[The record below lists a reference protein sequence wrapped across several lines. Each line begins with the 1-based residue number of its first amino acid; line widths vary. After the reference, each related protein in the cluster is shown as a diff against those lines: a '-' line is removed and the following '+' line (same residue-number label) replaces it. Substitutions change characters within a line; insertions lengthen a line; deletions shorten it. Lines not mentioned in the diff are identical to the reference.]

1 MDEQFFSRVSG
12 TPVRPTTMAAH
23 PALPAWAQTPG
34 ARSYVT
40 PMTPSD
46 RSVLSREGSWSSVL
60 FTPYRNAHL
69 QGDVHEDAETPIIA
83 PAATQRSAGCYCVAL
98 VIAACA
104 AGCEW
109 GIKAPAFFA
118 LMGPDWRLFA
128 IARLCLGVGAL
139 LPPPSLFRSVRLYL
153 RASLLLRVLLLIAT
167 IPALYLVFRSHIK
180 PFTHEQH
187 EMAEN
192 TAWLLFAAATFVA
205 LLVDA
210 AAAAVPAAVGTH
222 DGFRLEQQLLSEFS
236 VSVPPALL
244 MVLRRRLT
252 MAGDFGT
259 LVLAPALA
267 VAALVASMHCGDVCT
282 RPSPFVLPAA
292 VAATVATLACAA
304 AVVLTAGGRPARCI
318 MPAGSSARAITTLPG
333 FPPLP
338 EVPAGARSPLARD
351 RRRRGNV
358 GSRRDGD
365 LRGDLR
371 EVVSFSPGSPGVCI
385 SPNLTPERRLP
396 ISTSELAL
404 NEALQ
409 ASVAELA
416 AGRLDAAS
424 TKLTR
429 IYDTHPARA
438 LAANLRRGWRLK
450 GWLSRTTLLALACVV
465 EDALVS
471 VVLPMVCLRL
481 AMPSSAPPPLWA
493 ALCTTLA
500 VSALRIGVR
509 LVDCC
514 AEQIRLERE
523 AAKPADADCAVDC
536 AEDCAAVAARRPRG
550 PREGSGLR
558 VGSRAGHSAGAD
570 GCMTPLPRRPE
581 VQVARA
587 AMRLDQ
593 QPGAHGHAP
602 AARGS
607 PLRPLQPAPVAP
619 MPMTPPQERYGGRAP
634 LREIR
639 LTPQRL
645 DMAAPHMAAPGLSR
659 GSVANIQQPE
669 MTCVAAGKLVAAP
682 SAAAAAAGAGPVV
695 CHPAVRPPVAFE
707 NGSTQFAQTA
717 PIPVARIEGVSGT
730 GKVASVIGGIGA
742 ALAISLGACALPL
755 AFEVSSVLPPL
766 VPAQLHVCIGVA
778 AVLIGIGLSAAS
790 GAMRAKLSR
799 MDAMRNPNAKTADWR
814 EAVDA
819 LRLLGAVLLHPPL
832 CAALGSLP
840 LRIALW
846 AAAALVAIG
855 AALAAISL
863 VYAELCAPYN
873 EYRRAPLLG
882 GDTEEVDTPTL
893 LLSTGC
899 DTTQVGS
906 ASCFSRTEAHSSTT
920 PGLSYSMHTDDTE

>member
-1 MDEQFFSRVSG
+1 
-12 TPVRPTTMAAH
+12 MAAH
-23 PALPAWAQTPG
+23 PAWAQTPG

-153 RASLLLRVLLLIAT
+153 RASLLLRVLLLVAT
-167 IPALYLVFRSHIK
+167 IPALYLVFRSHIE

-187 EMAEN
+187 EMAE
-192 TAWLLFAAATFVA
+192 TKAWLLFAAATLGA

-244 MVLRRRLT
+244 TVLRRRLT

-267 VAALVASMHCGDVCT
+267 VAALVASMRCGDVCS

-333 FPPLP
+333 FPSLS

-358 GSRRDGD
+358 GNVGSRRD
-365 LRGDLR
+365 GDLR
-371 EVVSFSPGSPGVCI
+371 EVVSFSPGSPGVCH

-429 IYDTHPARA
+429 TGIYDTHPVRA

-450 GWLSRTTLLALACVV
+450 GWLSHTTLLALACVV

-500 VSALRIGVR
+500 VSALRLGVR
-509 LVDCC
+509 IVDCGSG
-514 AEQIRLERE
+514 QIRHERE
-523 AAKPADADCAVDC
+523 AAKPADADCAVDCAVDC
-536 AEDCAAVAARRPRG
+536 AEDCAAVAARRPRE
-550 PREGSGLR
+550 PREGS
-558 VGSRAGHSAGAD
+558 RAGRIAGAVLGAD

-593 QPGAHGHAP
+593 QPGVHGPAP

-607 PLRPLQPAPVAP
+607 PLRPHQPASVA
-619 MPMTPPQERYGGRAP
+619 PMTPPLERYGGRAP

-645 DMAAPHMAAPGLSR
+645 DMAAPHMGAPGAPSWAPSLSR
-659 GSVANIQQPE
+659 GAVANIQQPE
-669 MTCVAAGKLVAAP
+669 TTCVAASKLVAAP
-682 SAAAAAAGAGPVV
+682 SAAVAAGTGPVM
-695 CHPAVRPPVAFE
+695 CHPTVRPPVAFE

-717 PIPVARIEGVSGT
+717 PIPAARIEGVSGAD
-730 GKVASVIGGIGA
+730 KVASVIAGIGA

-790 GAMRAKLSR
+790 GALRAKLSR
-799 MDAMRNPNAKTADWR
+799 VDAMRHPNAKTADWR

-819 LRLLGAVLLHPPL
+819 LRLLGAALLHPAL

-846 AAAALVAIG
+846 AAAALVAFG

-863 VYAELCAPYN
+863 VYAEWCAPYSEN
-873 EYRRAPLLG
+873 RRAPLLG
-882 GDTEEVDTPTL
+882 GDTEDVDTPTL

-906 ASCFSRTEAHSSTT
+906 ASCFSRTEAHTSDQSST

>member
-1 MDEQFFSRVSG
+1 
-12 TPVRPTTMAAH
+12 MAAH

-192 TAWLLFAAATFVA
+192 AAWLLFAAATFGA

-244 MVLRRRLT
+244 TVLRRRLT

-318 MPAGSSARAITTLPG
+318 MPAGSSARAITTLPS
-333 FPPLP
+333 FPSLP
-338 EVPAGARSPLARD
+338 EVPAGVRSPLARD

-438 LAANLRRGWRLK
+438 LGANLRRGWRLK

-471 VVLPMVCLRL
+471 VALPMVCLRL

-514 AEQIRLERE
+514 TEQIRLERE
-523 AAKPADADCAVDC
+523 AAKPADADCAVDCAVDC

-550 PREGSGLR
+550 PREC
-558 VGSRAGHSAGAD
+558 SRAGRSAGAD

-593 QPGAHGHAP
+593 QPGAHGPAP

-607 PLRPLQPAPVAP
+607 PLRPQQPAPVAP
-619 MPMTPPQERYGGRAP
+619 VPMTPPQERYGGRAP

-645 DMAAPHMAAPGLSR
+645 DMAAPHMAAPGAPSWAPGLSR
-659 GSVANIQQPE
+659 GAVANIQQPE

-717 PIPVARIEGVSGT
+717 PIPVARIEGVSGA

-755 AFEVSSVLPPL
+755 AFEVSSLLPPL

-819 LRLLGAVLLHPPL
+819 LRLLGAVLLHPAL

-855 AALAAISL
+855 AALAAIGL

-906 ASCFSRTEAHSSTT
+906 ASCFSRTEAHTSTT